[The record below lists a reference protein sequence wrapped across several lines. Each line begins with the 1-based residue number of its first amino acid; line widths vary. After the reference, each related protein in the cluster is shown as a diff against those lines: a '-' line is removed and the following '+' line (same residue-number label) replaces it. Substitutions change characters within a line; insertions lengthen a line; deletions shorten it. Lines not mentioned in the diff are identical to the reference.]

1 MPDDQ
6 IREVAKRMRGAAAVT
21 VLTGAGISASSDVPT
36 FRGPGGLWRNR
47 RPEELATPGAF
58 AADPAGVW
66 EWYDW
71 RRQKMAACRPNRG
84 HDVLAAWSQRIEGFT
99 LITQNVDGLHER
111 AGTSNV
117 IRFHGSIW
125 ELRCCDPCDER
136 REAWRDE
143 TVPFPELPVRCP
155 SCGGLARPGVVWF
168 GEAIDPAVIDRSL
181 AATRCDL
188 FLTIGTSAV
197 VHPAAGL
204 VGDAQARGAFT
215 VELNLEETPASP
227 YVNLSLQGS
236 ADELL
241 DAIEAAQDQATGW

>member
-1 MPDDQ
+1 MRDDQ
-6 IREVAKRMRGAAAVT
+6 IREVARRVREARTVT
-21 VLTGAGISASSDVPT
+21 VLTGAGISAPSGVPT

-47 RPEELATPGAF
+47 RLEELATPGAF
-58 AADPAGVW
+58 ETDPAGVW

-71 RRQKMAACRPNRG
+71 RRQKVAACQPNPG
-84 HDVLAAWSQRIEGFT
+84 HEVLAVWSNRIDRFT
-99 LITQNVDGLHER
+99 LVTQNVDGLHER
-111 AGTSNV
+111 AGTPNV

-125 ELRCCDPCDER
+125 ELRCCAPCGDR
-136 REAWRDE
+136 PKAWWDE

-168 GEAIDPAVIDRSL
+168 GEAIDPVVIAQSL

-197 VHPAAGL
+197 VYPAAGL
-204 VGDAQARGAFT
+204 VGDAKGHGAFT

-227 YVNLSLQGS
+227 HVDLSLRGS
-236 ADELL
+236 ADALL
-241 DAIEAAQDQATGW
+241 EAIEEA

>member
-1 MPDDQ
+1 M
-6 IREVAKRMRGAAAVT
+6 
-21 VLTGAGISASSDVPT
+21 
-36 FRGPGGLWRNR
+36 
-47 RPEELATPGAF
+47 
-58 AADPAGVW
+58 
-66 EWYDW
+66 
-71 RRQKMAACRPNRG
+71 
-84 HDVLAAWSQRIEGFT
+84 
-99 LITQNVDGLHER
+99 
-111 AGTSNV
+111 
-117 IRFHGSIW
+117 
-125 ELRCCDPCDER
+125 
-136 REAWRDE
+136 
-143 TVPFPELPVRCP
+143 PFPELPVRCP